1 MRTRDKELNDFLYGG
16 RYPNDYPAGLERAL
30 MRKLQMLKAAHDL
43 KDLRIPPGNRLEP
56 LKGGLTGHWSIRV
69 NKQWRLVFQ
78 WDTTEREAT
87 DVYFDDYHD

>member
-1 MRTRDKELNDFLYGG
+1 
-16 RYPNDYPAGLERAL
+16 

-43 KDLRIPPGNRLEP
+43 KDLKIPPGNRLEP
-56 LKGGLTGHWSIRV
+56 LKEGLAGHWSIRV

-78 WDTTEREAT
+78 WDVTEREAT

>member
-1 MRTRDKELNDFLYGG
+1 MRTRDKEPNDFLYGG

-43 KDLRIPPGNRLEP
+43 KDLKIPPGNRLEP
-56 LKGGLTGHWSIRV
+56 LKEGLAGHWSIRV

-78 WDTTEREAT
+78 WDVTEREAT